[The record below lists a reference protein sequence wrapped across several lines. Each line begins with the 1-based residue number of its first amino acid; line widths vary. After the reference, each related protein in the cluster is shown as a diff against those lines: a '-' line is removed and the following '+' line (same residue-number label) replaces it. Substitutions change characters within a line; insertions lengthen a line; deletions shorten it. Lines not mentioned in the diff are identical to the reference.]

1 MDMGLEEEGV
11 VGSSH
16 LVEEVVRSFEV
27 GSSLAGVGT
36 AVVDLHILH
45 EIRVQGI
52 VTCLAG

>member
-1 MDMGLEEEGV
+1 MEAVESMDMGLEEEGV

-27 GSSLAGVGT
+27 